1 MNMLATSARCDS
13 RHRGTKHAIRERQ
26 KVADTIAIE
35 AGR

>member
-1 MNMLATSARCDS
+1 MNMLATRARCDS
-13 RHRGTKHAIRERQ
+13 RHRGTKHAIRECQ